1 MVLQQAR
8 LAVRKGRASW
18 RWLFTLL
25 LLFLDLRLLQAACA
39 RTNFDKEEGYT
50 ITAAWELL
58 NHNIW
63 DYQIYQISDTES
75 GSLLTVALSVPF
87 CWLFGPSLLSLK
99 LTAIVISGIT
109 LTGLYM
115 LCRDL
120 FGLRTAMAVGLLY
133 ILSAPPI
140 YAYSMTAHG
149 FHPDSMAVQVFF
161 LWGICTCFTR
171 QATPRRFFGVGILGG
186 FAVYFAYISVM
197 AVVAAVMV
205 WLWRRLRHKATHRF
219 YLLPF
224 TTGVG
229 VGLVPFFIYNALNNF
244 RGMSTYH
251 GTLSSYLFSSMPLS
265 EKLVIFLDT
274 TLKRLIHFSSLDDY
288 CLDAFIPY
296 PHHPAYDYLFWITAM
311 VALLSPFVLWVR
323 WRLRRSSGSTPP
335 RILFFDQLA
344 LVFFL
349 ITITI
354 FFTSAHPIYPWH
366 MVPMLVVLVVL
377 VGARLGQLWTGGGLV
392 RRALAGLVF
401 IAAISY
407 GLYYNIRDIRLEWF
421 GVSAVID
428 GRSYPQFF
436 QRVTMHFLHE
446 VPTLRRDAALELE
459 EGLPYELADVNIELP
474 TKILAVIMDAK
485 KPREKIQELL
495 EAKSVTKVR
504 FDRHRT
510 AGRALAMLVR
520 RNKLNLDQALAFIAT
535 FDEHQASRAMQ
546 EMGSLGGRFFFGE
559 FRQAMAQHQQ
569 YPKGWLNSFAYGAGR
584 SEYLL
589 QLEPPQALC
598 STPDLDQDPS
608 LRKPFFKGVGYATAL
623 RTVKPLPQIILE
635 RICPRM
641 LPYFIE
647 GAATLGKPSPWPLP
661 HCGVLEK

>member
-1 MVLQQAR
+1 MVR
-8 LAVRKGRASW
+8 TSKASW
-18 RWLFTLL
+18 RWLITLL

-75 GSLLTVALSVPF
+75 GSLLTVMLSVPF

-120 FGLRTAMAVGLLY
+120 FGLRTAIAVGLLY

-140 YAYSMTAHG
+140 YTYSMTAHG

-171 QATPRRFFGVGILGG
+171 QASRWRFFWVGVLGG

-197 AVVAAVMV
+197 AVLAGVLA
-205 WLWRRLRHKATHRF
+205 WLWRRFRGQAPHRF
-219 YLLPF
+219 RLLPF
-224 TTGVG
+224 IAGLG
-229 VGLVPFFIYNALNNF
+229 VGLVPFFVYNALNHF
-244 RGMSTYH
+244 RGMHTYH
-251 GTLSSYLFSSMPLS
+251 GTLSSYLFSAMPLS
-265 EKLVIFLDT
+265 EKLDIFLDT

-296 PHHPAYDYLFWITAM
+296 PHHPLHDYLFWVTVT
-311 VALLSPFVLWVR
+311 VALLSPFVLWAG
-323 WRLRRSSGSTPP
+323 WRLRGAPGSGPP
-335 RILFFDQLA
+335 RIHFFDHFA
-344 LVFFL
+344 AFFFL

-366 MVPMLVVLVVL
+366 MVPLLVVLVAL
-377 VGARLGQLWTGGGLV
+377 VGARLGQLWAGKALL
-392 RRALAGLVF
+392 RRMLAALVF
-401 IAAISY
+401 FAAISY
-407 GLYYNIRDIRLEWF
+407 GLYYNLKDIRLQWF
-421 GVSAVID
+421 GISAALD

-436 QRVTMHFLHE
+436 QRVNMHFLHE
-446 VPTLRRDAALELE
+446 VPSLRLDAAQELL

-474 TKILAVIMDAK
+474 TKILADIMDAPDPK
-485 KPREKIQELL
+485 EKIQEMLK
-495 EAKSVTKVR
+495 AKSITKVR

-520 RNKLNLDQALAFIAT
+520 KEKLSIEEALTVIAA

-559 FRQAMAQHQQ
+559 FRQAMAQQEQ
-569 YPKGWLNSFAYGAGR
+569 YPRGWTNSFAYGAGR
-584 SEYLL
+584 AEDLL

-598 STPDLDQDPS
+598 STPDLDQNPT
-608 LRKPFFKGVGYATAL
+608 LKRPFFKGVGYAAAL
-623 RTVKPLPQIILE
+623 RTVKPLPRVILE
-635 RICPRM
+635 RICPPM
-641 LPYFIE
+641 LPYFME
-647 GAATLGKPSPWPLP
+647 GAGTLGEAHPWPLP
-661 HCGVLEK
+661 HSGVLEK